1 MESNDEISLFTGGVI
16 ETITDNHYSE
26 IESIKN
32 KYENQIKR
40 IKGLQ
45 DGIIKK
51 LNEQHEKQVEDIN
64 TRHLVTLQN
73 TRIEF
78 ENSCQ
83 REINKLRNEN
93 RNLKESLSIKDVNI
107 KKLEKQVKTFH
118 PYESK
123 YRRTLKELENTQE
136 FEKTLRKKLEN
147 TQAFERT
154 LRKELDRAMT
164 KGREAWDIFK
174 QNCPKEYL
182 RYTNQYNK
190 TSFIQ
195 QKNYIP
201 ETQKNNLSHNV
212 WSGKLL
218 LDNHQNTNENIQFG
232 NF

>member
-83 REINKLRNEN
+83 REINQLRNEN

-123 YRRTLKELENTQE
+123 YRRTLKELENTQA
-136 FEKTLRKKLEN
+136 FEK
-147 TQAFERT
+147 T
-154 LRKELDRAMT
+154 LRKELDRAMN
-164 KGREAWDIFK
+164 KGRQAWDIFK
-174 QNCPKEYL
+174 QNCPEEYF
-182 RYTNQYNK
+182 RYTNQSQYNK
-190 TSFIQ
+190 TSFIHP
-195 QKNYIP
+195 KNYIP
-201 ETQKNNLSHNV
+201 ETQKFDMSCNV

>member
-1 MESNDEISLFTGGVI
+1 MESKNDEISLFTDGVI
-16 ETITDNHYSE
+16 ETITGNHRSE
-26 IESIKN
+26 VESIKH

-51 LNEQHEKQVEDIN
+51 LNQRHEKQLEDIN

-83 REINKLRNEN
+83 QEINNLKNEN
-93 RNLKESLSIKDVNI
+93 RNLKKSLSIKDVNI
-107 KKLEKQVKTFH
+107 KKLEEQVKKFH

-123 YRRTLKELENTQE
+123 YRRTLKELENTQA
-136 FEKTLRKKLEN
+136 FEK
-147 TQAFERT
+147 T

-174 QNCPKEYL
+174 QNCPEEYF
-182 RYTNQYNK
+182 RYTNQSQYNK
-190 TSFIQ
+190 TSFIHTG
-195 QKNYIP
+195 NCIP
-201 ETQKNNLSHNV
+201 ETQQFDSSRNV

-218 LDNHQNTNENIQFG
+218 LDTHQNTNQNIQFG
-232 NF
+232 DF